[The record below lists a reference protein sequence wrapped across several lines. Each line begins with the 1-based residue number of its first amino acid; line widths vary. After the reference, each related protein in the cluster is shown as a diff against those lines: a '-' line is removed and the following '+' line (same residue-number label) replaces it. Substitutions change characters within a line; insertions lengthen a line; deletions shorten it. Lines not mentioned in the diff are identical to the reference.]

1 MIIRRLSIIGVVV
14 VLAACLAGGSTAG
27 SATLASAPSPAMT
40 TSGTPSAPPASA
52 PIAATPSST
61 PQASSPAS
69 ETCATSVATAGLT
82 SGPLNRL
89 SSVRITSLRGYDR
102 VAFSAGSAWGGI
114 QITPAIAPFRT
125 TGGTVTSVAGD
136 FFYQITLNRVD
147 ARAVPAAELDQL
159 VSGSLVRE
167 LVKISE
173 TAAGEAWIVG
183 LAGPA
188 CIDVGWLRTPTGETF
203 NVDFASP
210 LVLTPVSGSSCL
222 TSGWSGPVGPGTTV
236 PPLASVRDVQI
247 GSSSVDVRLSSL
259 GGISVRFSQVSPP
272 FARDPSGLP
281 VEVGG
286 SSFWKVVLSGV
297 DGSGLPTA
305 ELDQARSGVIVE
317 ALREI
322 GDSEGVET
330 WIIGYTGSASG
341 ICGRVY
347 VDAEQNTIEF
357 RLAPA
362 EGS

>member
-1 MIIRRLSIIGVVV
+1 MIVRRLSIICISA
-14 VLAACLAGGSTAG
+14 VLAACSAGGSTAG
-27 SATLASAPSPAMT
+27 SATLAPGPSPTVT
-40 TSGTPSAPPASA
+40 TSAPPSASPPRS
-52 PIAATPSST
+52 PIAAPPTT
-61 PQASSPAS
+61 MPQAPSPAS
-69 ETCATSVATAGLT
+69 ETCATTVATAGLT
-82 SGPLNRL
+82 SDPLNRL
-89 SSVRITSLRGYDR
+89 SSVRIASLPGYDR
-102 VAFSAGSAWGGI
+102 VAFSAESAWGGI
-114 QITPAIAPFRT
+114 QIAPAVAPFPT
-125 TGGTVTSVAGD
+125 TRGSAEAVAGA
-136 FFYQITLNRVD
+136 FFYQITLDRVD
-147 ARAVPAAELDQL
+147 ARTVPAAELDQL

-167 LVKISE
+167 LVRISD

-188 CIDVGWLRTPTGETF
+188 CLNVGWQRTATGETF
-203 NVDFASP
+203 SVDFALP
-210 LVLTPVSGSSCL
+210 LVLTQVSGSSCL
-222 TSGWSGPVGPGTTV
+222 TTGWSGPVGPGKTV

-247 GSSSVDVRLSSL
+247 GNSSVNVRLSSL
-259 GGISVRFSQVSPP
+259 GGVSVQFSKVSPP

-297 DGSGLPTA
+297 DGSSVPAA

-322 GDSEGVET
+322 GDFEGVET

-347 VDAEQNTIEF
+347 VDAGQNTIEF
-357 RLAPA
+357 QLAPA

>member
-1 MIIRRLSIIGVVV
+1 MIVRRLLIACVVV
-14 VLAACLAGGSTAG
+14 VLAACSAGGSAAG
-27 SATLASAPSPAMT
+27 SATLAPAPSPTMPA
-40 TSGTPSAPPASA
+40 SGTPAAPPASA
-52 PIAATPSST
+52 PIAAPPSAT

-69 ETCATSVATAGLT
+69 ETCATTVATAGLT
-82 SGPLNRL
+82 SDPINQL
-89 SSVRITSLRGYDR
+89 SSVRITRLPGYDR
-102 VAFSAGSAWGGI
+102 VAFSAGSVWGGI
-114 QITPAIAPFRT
+114 QITPAVAPFPT
-125 TGGTVTSVAGD
+125 TSGSAGAVAGA

-147 ARAVPAAELDQL
+147 ARDVPAAELDQL

-167 LVKISE
+167 LVRISD
-173 TAAGEAWIVG
+173 TAAEEAWIVG

-188 CIDVGWLRTPTGETF
+188 CLNVGWLRTPTGETF

-210 LVLTPVSGSSCL
+210 LVLTQMSGSSCL
-222 TSGWSGPVGPGTTV
+222 TAGWSGPVGPGTTL

-259 GGISVRFSQVSPP
+259 GGVSVQFSQASPP
-272 FARDPSGLP
+272 FVRDPSGLP

-297 DGSGLPTA
+297 DGSDVPAA
-305 ELDQARSGVIVE
+305 ELDQTRSGVIVE

-322 GDSEGVET
+322 GDFEGVQT
-330 WIIGYTGSASG
+330 WIIGDTGSPSG

-347 VDAEQNTIEF
+347 VDAEQTTIEF